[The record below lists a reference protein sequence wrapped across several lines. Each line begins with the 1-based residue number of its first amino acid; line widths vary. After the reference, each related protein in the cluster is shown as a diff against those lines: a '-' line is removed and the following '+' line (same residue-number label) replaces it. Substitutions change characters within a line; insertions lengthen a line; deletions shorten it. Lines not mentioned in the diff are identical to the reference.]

1 MVVPMASTIRAQQPT
16 RSREQL
22 WALSKNDRSMM
33 AELFQGRQ
41 RYEVRFFSAEHCFAS
56 HALGSREL
64 AVQYASAIQH
74 HLIASGWVTAAS

>member
-1 MVVPMASTIRAQQPT
+1 MVVPMAATIRKQQPT
-16 RSREQL
+16 RSGQQL
-22 WALSKNDRSMM
+22 WALSKDDRSMM
-33 AELFQGRQ
+33 AELFHGRQ

-64 AVQYASAIQH
+64 AVRYASAIQH

>member
-1 MVVPMASTIRAQQPT
+1 MVPTIHMQQAT

-22 WALSKNDRSMM
+22 WTLSKDDRSMM

-41 RYEVRFFSAEHCFAS
+41 RYEVRFFSSEHCFAS

-64 AVQYASAIQH
+64 AVRYASAIHH